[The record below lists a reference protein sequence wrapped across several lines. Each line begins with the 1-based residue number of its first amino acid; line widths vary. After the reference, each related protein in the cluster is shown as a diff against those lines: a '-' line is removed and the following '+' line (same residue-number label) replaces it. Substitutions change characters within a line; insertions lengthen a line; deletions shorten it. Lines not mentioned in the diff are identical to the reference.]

1 MTSQRTPIEYSMD
14 FKPEDSPM
22 VTVVQHMANNT
33 TLKRKVPM
41 AQADSVESVLLA
53 MVEFD
58 EAALALVFDP
68 DDLYTNF
75 RLILPSTLR
84 DNWDKTEA
92 TMGIAAAL
100 RTAATFHSC
109 QGAWIATFISSM
121 AAENLRHYIENQ
133 LSKPY
138 EDTIQAYVSR
148 CKTLRKQ
155 QFQLQ
160 AVGRAVAPPLGDMM
174 TRQVLI
180 EGMFRGLPVD
190 WRGEFLRYH
199 RLHNYTIQ
207 EFQDG
212 MEHEK
217 AEADRKKKANA
228 AKKTSNGT
236 SKWKNNHRRK
246 GQEDRKE
253 APYDYKNSRAAKSMA
268 SNIQE

>member
-1 MTSQRTPIEYSMD
+1 MTSQKSPIEYTMD
-14 FKPEDSPM
+14 FKPEDSPV
-22 VTVVQHMANNT
+22 VTMVQHMANNT
-33 TLKRKVPM
+33 TLRRKVPM
-41 AQADSVESVLLA
+41 AQNNSVESVLLA

-84 DNWDKTEA
+84 DDWDETEA
-92 TMGIAAAL
+92 AMGVVAAL
-100 RTAATFHSC
+100 RTAATFCTC
-109 QGAWIATFISSM
+109 QRAWMATFISSM

-138 EDTIQAYVSR
+138 EDTIQAYVSQG
-148 CKTLRKQ
+148 KTLRIR

-160 AVGRAVAPPLGDMM
+160 AVGRAVPPPLGNMM

-180 EGMFRGLPVD
+180 EGMFRGLLVD
-190 WRGEFLRYH
+190 WKGEFLRYH
-199 RLHNYTIQ
+199 RLHTCTIQ

-217 AEADRKKKANA
+217 AEADRKKKNNNS
-228 AKKTSNGT
+228 KK
-236 SKWKNNHRRK
+236 
-246 GQEDRKE
+246 
-253 APYDYKNSRAAKSMA
+253 
-268 SNIQE
+268 